1 MDGGAFFLGAVWGS
15 SVGVFF
21 GGTGGGNLTGELYG
35 LFSLTLGEEGFFDG
49 RGGGTFFCSTTLTGM
64 STLTDLKSLGSD
76 ISMSHSSTRLRP
88 TDCLISRLNLFT
100 AKAFWTCFELN
111 WFR

>member
-1 MDGGAFFLGAVWGS
+1 MVGGAFFLVAIWGS
-15 SVGVFF
+15 SDGVFF
-21 GGTGGGNLTGELYG
+21 GGTGGGGLTGELYG
-35 LFSLTLGEEGFFDG
+35 LFSFALGEDGFFDG
-49 RGGGTFFCSTTLTGM
+49 RGAFLCSTTLTGM

-76 ISMSHSSTRLRP
+76 ISMSHSSARLRP

-111 WFR
+111 WFK